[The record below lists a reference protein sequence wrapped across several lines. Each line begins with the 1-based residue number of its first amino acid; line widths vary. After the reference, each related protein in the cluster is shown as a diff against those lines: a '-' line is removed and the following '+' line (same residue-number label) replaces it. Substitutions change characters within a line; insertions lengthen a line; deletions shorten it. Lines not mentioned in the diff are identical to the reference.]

1 MKKEG
6 EKHKSVV
13 AGLQGQV
20 QEIQRQLEQAKQV
33 RERERDCIRVKA
45 LDLINK
51 SRNSET
57 NRADKTFKMERQRNR
72 ETENYKVLDKVF
84 L

>member
-1 MKKEG
+1 MKVQVKLQESEERMKKEG

-33 RERERDCIRVKA
+33 SEREREGR
-45 LDLINK
+45 
-51 SRNSET
+51 
-57 NRADKTFKMERQRNR
+57 ER
-72 ETENYKVLDKVF
+72 
-84 L
+84 